1 MAWDVPVY
9 RIHAYVQSLN
19 RQRAARRKKARAE
32 FHLKRARAELQLLHG
47 TQGLRTAKD
56 VLHANIMLNDIR
68 PRGLQVFSHQSIPFG
83 QKVSI
88 SIPAHRGF
96 FAHGRVIG
104 CEPLSPRITPASGV
118 TPKYRV
124 VIAFDFESIDERLA
138 IKNFCDDLQKNYL
151 TSPDL

>member
-19 RQRAARRKKARAE
+19 RRRAAGRKKAQAE
-32 FHLKRARAELQLLHG
+32 YHLKRAHAELQILHG
-47 TQGLRTAKD
+47 TPGLRSANE

-68 PRGLQVFSHQSIPFG
+68 PRGLQVFSHQSLPFG

-88 SIPAHRGF
+88 AIPAHRGF

-104 CEPLSPRITPASGV
+104 CEPLSTRITPASG
-118 TPKYRV
+118 TAPRYRV
-124 VIAFDFESIDERLA
+124 VIAFEFQSIDERLA
-138 IKNFCDDLQKNYL
+138 IKN
-151 TSPDL
+151 